1 MKNLKHFRVAY
12 EERLWIPG
20 HGCNIRRLFDDIYA
34 WDMKHA
40 LGKWTVKQ
48 LKNQSLICI
57 TEQP

>member
-1 MKNLKHFRVAY
+1 MKNLKHYRVAY

-20 HGCNIRRLFDDIYA
+20 HGYNIRRFFDDIYA

-40 LGKWTVKQ
+40 LGKWKVKQ
-48 LKNQSLICI
+48 LDNQSLICI